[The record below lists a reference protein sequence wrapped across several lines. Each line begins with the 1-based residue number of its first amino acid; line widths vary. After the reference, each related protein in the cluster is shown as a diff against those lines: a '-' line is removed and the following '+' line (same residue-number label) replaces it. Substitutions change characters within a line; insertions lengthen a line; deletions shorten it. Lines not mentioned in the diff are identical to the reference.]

1 MYSNEQ
7 LNAIYDRTS
16 GYCHLCHKKLAF
28 KNYASYDQRGAWEV
42 EHSRAKANGGSD
54 RSTNLYAACISCNR
68 AKSTSTTRLARAKS
82 GKKYAPLSKAKRQQA
97 KMELAVSGS
106 ALGAAIGGIFFGPG
120 GALIGSIA
128 GAAQGHKINP
138 DKFR

>member
-7 LNAIYDRTS
+7 LNTIYDRTS

-28 KNYASYDQRGAWEV
+28 KNYASCGQRGAWEV

-54 RSTNLYAACISCNR
+54 RLTNLYAACISCNR
-68 AKSTSTTRLARAKS
+68 SKSTSTTRSARIKN
-82 GKKYAPLSKAKRQQA
+82 GKTRAPLSNTKRQQA
-97 KMELAVSGS
+97 KMEQAVASGM
-106 ALGAAIGGIFFGPG
+106 LGAAIGGILFGPG
-120 GALIGSIA
+120 GALIGSVA
-128 GAAQGHKINP
+128 GAAKGHKLNP